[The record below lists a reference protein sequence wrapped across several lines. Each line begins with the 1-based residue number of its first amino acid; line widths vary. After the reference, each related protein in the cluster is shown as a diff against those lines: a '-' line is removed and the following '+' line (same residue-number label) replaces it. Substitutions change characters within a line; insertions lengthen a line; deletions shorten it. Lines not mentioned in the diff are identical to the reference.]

1 MTISHRSFL
10 LALVSSGAAS
20 WSSAFTL
27 VLPNQN
33 QQHVVSIL
41 PSSASVTGTTSIIS
55 SRSVL
60 LYSSESENESE
71 SEGEKPTAEEVLIE
85 NSKLTSEEVEQVGNL
100 VADDEWMGLSMELSE
115 MVRVAVI
122 EDAKKNV
129 GDFIG
134 KDDYKVGDI
143 SKEIDTR
150 VKGEVAKMRGKDEYE
165 LGDLSAALDTISK
178 EMTCNLTGKDEYEFG
193 DLSTEI
199 DKRVKSTVADYCG
212 NDTYEFGDLSKEID
226 KRAQGRVME
235 FIGKDE
241 YEFGDIS
248 KEIESRR
255 GEWVASFLGAEA
267 AKNYEFG
274 DLSKKAMAN
283 FTGKDEYEFGDVSK
297 KIMGDLFG
305 KRKRGGGN
313 K

>member
-1 MTISHRSFL
+1 MTISHRVFL
-10 LALVSSGAAS
+10 LTLLSSGVVS

-33 QQHVVSIL
+33 QQHVASIL
-41 PSSASVTGTTSIIS
+41 PSSASVTGIS
-55 SRSVL
+55 SITSSRNIL
-60 LYSSESENESE
+60 LYSSESE
-71 SEGEKPTAEEVLIE
+71 GEEPTVEEMEVLVE
-85 NSKLTSEEVEQVGNL
+85 KSKLTTEEVAEVGNL

-115 MVRVAVI
+115 MVRVAVL
-122 EDAKKNV
+122 EDAKKNI

-143 SKEIDTR
+143 SKEIDSR
-150 VKGEVAKMRGKDEYE
+150 IKDEVAKMRGKEEYE
-165 LGDLSAALDTISK
+165 LGDLSVALDTISK
-178 EMTCNLTGKDEYEFG
+178 EMTMNLTGKDDYEFG

-199 DKRVKSTVADYCG
+199 DKRVKSTVADFCG

-226 KRAQGRVME
+226 RRAQGRVLE
-235 FIGKDE
+235 FIGKED

-274 DLSKKAMAN
+274 DITKKALTNM
-283 FTGKDEYEFGDVSK
+283 TGKDEYEFGDVSK
-297 KIMGDLFG
+297 KILGDLFG